1 MRSLRFRL
9 PVLFLA
15 AIALS
20 GIVATAIAFRLFQ
33 SYTHA
38 QSVAELRREA
48 HGLTRLYAQISGTD
62 VTVRAANLEAASGN
76 WIYYVGESPQ
86 PGSRLTFRTLPRS
99 AVDWK
104 SLSHGK
110 IVQFEFTPPGV
121 GRRYIA

>member
-9 PVLFLA
+9 PALFLA

-38 QSVAELRREA
+38 QSLSELRREA
-48 HGLTRLYAQISGTD
+48 SGLTRLYAQISGTD
-62 VTVRAANLEAASGN
+62 IRVQAAALEAASGN
-76 WIYYVGESPQ
+76 RIYYVGESPQ
-86 PGSRLTFRTLPRS
+86 PGGPLTFRTLSRT

-104 SLSHGK
+104 SLSK
-110 IVQFEFTPPGV
+110 NRVVQFE
-121 GRRYIA
+121 